1 MDLAAATTPGE
12 DAAPKA
18 GVAARFERLGI
29 DVWVRRGH
37 GATITRARRR
47 PLERPA
53 KAAVGR
59 QAPDAAPRPAPAPAK
74 PAIRRQPPSK
84 PPLQQPK
91 PTTPAPKPP
100 AVAPFRI
107 HCHRCGEVFVCI
119 GEDAWPHRR
128 FILDVALA
136 ANRFVAHQ
144 RRDLPFDWPQPG
156 AATDGHRR
164 AFGAFFRHQMRHCA
178 RAILAGAEPARLLGH
193 EPPTASGPL
202 GPHFHLVPQVFDGEG
217 KKRLWRQLRAWLDE

>member
-1 MDLAAATTPGE
+1 MNLAAASTLGE
-12 DAAPKA
+12 QAAPKA

-37 GATITRARRR
+37 GVTAARARRQ

-53 KAAVGR
+53 EVAVGR
-59 QAPDAAPRPAPAPAK
+59 QTPAAAPAK
-74 PAIRRQPPSK
+74 SAIRRQPPPK
-84 PPLQQPK
+84 PPPRKQRP
-91 PTTPAPKPP
+91 PAPKPP

-136 ANRFVAHQ
+136 ANRFAAHQ

-156 AATDGHRR
+156 AAPDGHHR

-178 RAILAGAEPARLLGH
+178 RAILAGAKPARLLGH

-202 GPHFHLVPQVFDGEG
+202 GPHFHLVPQMLDGEG
-217 KKRLWRQLRAWLDE
+217 KRRLWRQLRAWLDE